1 MNLLAIGLQI
11 FQTEFAFAFNLFR
24 VSRRAFA
31 GHAIEPPDR
40 GVIVVRSRVGD
51 NISVIVVR

>member
-11 FQTEFAFAFNLFR
+11 LQTEFAFAFNLFR

-31 GHAIEPPDR
+31 GHAIKPPDR
-40 GVIVVRSRVGD
+40 SVVVVRSRVGD
-51 NISVIVVR
+51 NISVVVVR